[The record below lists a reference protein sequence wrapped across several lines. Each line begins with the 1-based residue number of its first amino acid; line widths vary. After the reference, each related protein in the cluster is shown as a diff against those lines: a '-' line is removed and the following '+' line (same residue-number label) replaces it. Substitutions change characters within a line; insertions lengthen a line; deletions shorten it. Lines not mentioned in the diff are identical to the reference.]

1 MVDPKYSKIT
11 VLMPVYNCELYIN
24 EAIDSILNQTFD
36 DFEFLIID
44 DASTD
49 STISIIKAYDDPR
62 IQLIEKP
69 KNSGYTN
76 SLNYGL
82 SIARGEYI
90 ARMDGDDISLPER
103 FEKQVAF
110 LDANPDV
117 VLCGTALKVIG
128 SDKVICYSEY
138 HESIKL
144 NLLKENCII
153 HPSVMLRK
161 CILEKYSLIY
171 DVVKEPAEDYDLW
184 VRLSSVSKL
193 YNLQEVLLNYRMYEG
208 QVSRMRN
215 KQQIIISIETK
226 LNLLNQLNIETD
238 LIKQNLL
245 RKILSE
251 NKVLHFDEIELF
263 EKIKTDLLKSNV
275 SCYFEPLGFELY
287 LVEIENRILKKYFFK
302 RNNYTPII
310 FFQYLKISRKLK
322 LQFTDKQK
330 FNLFVKSILFW
341 NAKVI

>member
-1 MVDPKYSKIT
+1 MVDPKYPKIT

-24 EAIDSILNQTFD
+24 EAIDSILNQTFI
-36 DFEFLIID
+36 DFEFLVID

-49 STISIIKAYDDPR
+49 ATAAIIKNYNDPR
-62 IQLIEKP
+62 IQLIQKP
-69 KNSGYTN
+69 INSGYTN

-82 SIARGEYI
+82 KVAKGEYI
-90 ARMDGDDISLPER
+90 ARMDGDDISLPKR

-128 SDKVICYSEY
+128 SNRVIRYSER

-171 DVVKEPAEDYDLW
+171 DIAKEPAEDYDLW

-193 YNLQEVLLNYRMYEG
+193 YNLQEVLLDYRMHES

-215 KQQIIISIETK
+215 KQQVIISIETK
-226 LNLLNQLNIETD
+226 LNLLNQLNFETD

-263 EKIKTDLLKSNV
+263 QKIKIELLKSNV
-275 SCYFEPLGFELY
+275 SRYFEPLGFELY
-287 LVEIENRILKKYFFK
+287 LVEIENRIIKNFFLK
-302 RNNYTPII
+302 RNHYTPII
-310 FFQYLKISRKLK
+310 FFQYLKIRCKLK
-322 LQFTDKQK
+322 FTYKQK
-330 FNLFVKSILFW
+330 FKLFVKSILFW